1 MIAIIGIVVIII
13 YFINKSFSECG
24 EKFTNPIDEIEN
36 IRSYY
41 NLLKKESNEESKK
54 LLKKNIKD
62 SITKIEISLTDNYDK
77 YKLTN
82 IYSNE
87 LAPLLDKEFTR
98 ATHDKFALVLNNIKF
113 LVNYA
118 ANPKR
123 YDYVETI
130 NNIKKNFDKLNE
142 LYSSAFISKTIT
154 FNLVQTEVEILT
166 KKIYDNLL
174 KITTYDD
181 LNNSGI
187 ILILNTTL
195 KRAYE
200 LNDILSINSLKDS
213 FNEKIKTLNFQNSQE
228 TINIYNNK
236 NDIKPLEIDLPVSIV
251 EPTTSISLNKDKAV
265 INKIQEDFNKIYNSF
280 DTINAIYKNN
290 GNITQIDELKRII
303 SESIDNIISYNK
315 NDISYKAN
323 ITNIKNVIIASIL
336 DKELNESYLTNDD
349 KEITKVK
356 NKFYDAIIEIKNIII
371 NSYSKSRNDDNREI
385 CLKDII
391 EAIMRNDYP
400 IELKKLKGCK
410 KLSFLTND
418 NVIINP
424 KIAISSDKGKSWAPA
439 GDYMKFKET
448 GVSDDPYLFT
458 YKIATSSNGKNW
470 SFL

>member
-1 MIAIIGIVVIII
+1 M
-13 YFINKSFSECG
+13 
-24 EKFTNPIDEIEN
+24 
-36 IRSYY
+36 
-41 NLLKKESNEESKK
+41 
-54 LLKKNIKD
+54 
-62 SITKIEISLTDNYDK
+62 
-77 YKLTN
+77 
-82 IYSNE
+82 
-87 LAPLLDKEFTR
+87 
-98 ATHDKFALVLNNIKF
+98 
-113 LVNYA
+113 
-118 ANPKR
+118 
-123 YDYVETI
+123 
-130 NNIKKNFDKLNE
+130 
-142 LYSSAFISKTIT
+142 
-154 FNLVQTEVEILT
+154 T

-228 TINIYNNK
+228 TTNVYNNK
-236 NDIKPLEIDLPVSIV
+236 NNNDIKPLEIDLPVSIV

-290 GNITQIDELKRII
+290 GNITQIDELKRVIG
-303 SESIDNIISYNK
+303 ESIDNIISYNK

-323 ITNIKNVIIASIL
+323 ITNIKNVIIAAIL

-349 KEITKVK
+349 REITKVK

-418 NVIINP
+418 NIIINP

>member
-1 MIAIIGIVVIII
+1 MIAVIGIVAIII
-13 YFINKSFSECG
+13 YFINKSFSECDEG
-24 EKFTNPIDEIEN
+24 FTNPLDEIEN
-36 IRSYY
+36 IRAYY
-41 NLLKKESNEESKK
+41 NLLKKEGNEESKK
-54 LLKKNIKD
+54 LLKKNIKN
-62 SITKIEISLTDNYDK
+62 SITKIEISLIDNYDK

-82 IYSNE
+82 IYNNE
-87 LAPLLDKEFTR
+87 LVPLLDKEFTR
-98 ATHDKFALVLNNIKF
+98 ETNDKFALVLNNIKF
-113 LVNYA
+113 LINYA

-123 YDYVETI
+123 YDYVEII
-130 NNIKKNFDKLNE
+130 NDIKKNFDKLNE
-142 LYSSAFISKTIT
+142 LYSSVFISKTIT
-154 FNLVQTEVEILT
+154 FKLVQTEVEILT
-166 KKIYDNLL
+166 KKIYDSLL

-213 FNEKIKTLNFQNSQE
+213 FDEKIKTLNFQNSKE
-228 TINIYNNK
+228 ITNNYK
-236 NDIKPLEIDLPVSIV
+236 NDIKPLELDLPVAIV

-290 GNITQIDELKRII
+290 GNITQIDELKRVI

-323 ITNIKNVIIASIL
+323 ITNIKNVIISAIL
-336 DKELNESYLTNDD
+336 DKELNESYLTKDD
-349 KEITKVK
+349 KKIIKVK

-371 NSYSKSRNDDNREI
+371 NSYSKSRSDDNREV

-391 EAIMRNDYP
+391 EAIMRNEYP
-400 IELKKLKGCK
+400 IELKKLQGCK

-418 NVIINP
+418 NIIINP